1 MRCFFSGNSAT
12 ICLPHDPRHG
22 CTSPVYIGALPA
34 RCTGV
39 SVLLGASHR
48 PAGACQRNCTDLRS
62 NLRIAVDETMEIVA
76 VEN

>member
-1 MRCFFSGNSAT
+1 MRCFFLGNSAT
-12 ICLPHDPRHG
+12 ICLPHDPAMAHEPSLHRRPTCSLH
-22 CTSPVYIGALPA
+22 
-34 RCTGV
+34 GV